1 MTIAASTQ
9 PRHPPTDTGVGVL
22 DRTVAILD
30 AVQHGHS
37 SLASIVRAT
46 GLSKTTAHRLIGALQ
61 AHGLI
66 ASVGGRGYRLGS
78 YLLRLTTASLHEMPL
93 VAVARPALEGL
104 ATSTGESSQL
114 WVASIDGR
122 VCVDTVQSKSEL
134 RAIVAV
140 GTELPIT
147 AGSAG
152 KVFMA
157 WSPSDGARERMVEQ
171 ASRLTANTPTGED
184 LERDLVRAKQRGWA
198 FSSGEREPGV
208 GSVSA
213 PILGAYGEVIAVI
226 SVAGPSTR
234 INKIGARRYAPAV
247 LEAARDLEHALEVSA
262 RP

>member
-1 MTIAASTQ
+1 MTIPAASP
-9 PRHPPTDTGVGVL
+9 PRHPPKDTGVGVL
-22 DRTVAILD
+22 DRSVAILD
-30 AVQHGHS
+30 AIQHGS
-37 SLASIVRAT
+37 AGLASIVRAT
-46 GLSKTTAHRLIGALQ
+46 GLSKTTAHRLIASLE

-66 ASVGGRGYRLGS
+66 AFVGGRGYRLGP
-78 YLLRLTTASLHEMPL
+78 YLLRLAAASLHEMPL
-93 VAVARPALEGL
+93 VAVARPALERL
-104 ATSTGESSQL
+104 AASTGESSQL

-122 VCVDTVQSKSEL
+122 VCVDTVQSQSEL

-157 WSPSDGARERMVEQ
+157 WAPSDAARGHMIER
-171 ASRLTANTPTGED
+171 ASSLTPDTPTGEA
-184 LERDLVRAKQRGWA
+184 LERDLSSARQRGWA

-247 LEAARDLEHALEVSA
+247 LEAARDIERALGVSA